1 MNCKKQICSPL
12 HIFYI
17 RVDLYIKHGV
27 RMMMLFMEIH
37 FIYKPLRSEERKK
50 TDSGS
55 PSSQSK
61 QHYHNRHGDPGY

>member
-37 FIYKPLRSEERKK
+37 FIYKPLRSEEKK
-50 TDSGS
+50 
-55 PSSQSK
+55 K
-61 QHYHNRHGDPGY
+61 ENRLRLTKFTEQTALS